1 MNYLIIVG
9 FSSITYFD
17 SSELNAIK
25 LQITVIIWCK
35 DWSMRYNLIHWY
47 WQGTADED
55 REFLSCL
62 IKHRSLTLVC
72 DNKTYPSFAKIFSYK
87 YRCLYF
93 NLKVYIFLRFVIISS
108 SFFLICGLLKSSIG
122 HIKLNT
128 HIVFHYYYSS
138 WSA

>member
-25 LQITVIIWCK
+25 LQMMVIIWCK

-62 IKHRSLTLVC
+62 IKYKSLTPVC
-72 DNKTYPSFAKIFSYK
+72 DKKKILALVK
-87 YRCLYF
+87 YSLINIDTCILIWKFIYF
-93 NLKVYIFLRFVIISS
+93 
-108 SFFLICGLLKSSIG
+108 
-122 HIKLNT
+122 
-128 HIVFHYYYSS
+128 
-138 WSA
+138 